1 MFLMTQNI
9 KMWPVTAA
17 CGVLCNVIAGDQG
30 GGQGGDQ
37 AVTAHSTS
45 HINQHK
51 PGPAPA
57 KINRSD
63 SVWCGLCFT
72 ASLQPHCVILPQMGE
87 VFGIISQH
95 LSALKIKT
103 TIKLRLAYQW
113 YQLCTSWRLITEIV
127 CGSCSIWTR
136 TQCHYQEK
144 CTKIYL
150 DIIIKLSMFRCLD
163 THRIFLCNTC
173 SFSPRRFCLVA
184 TSGTWQNLE
193 NNRHILR
200 AQCGRGRMDQ
210 KHLCHHH
217 TATISHGLSGVQ
229 APAPAAQ

>member
-1 MFLMTQNI
+1 MSYATLS
-9 KMWPVTAA
+9 
-17 CGVLCNVIAGDQG
+17 LAGDQG

-72 ASLQPHCVILPQMGE
+72 ASLQPHCFILPQMGE
-87 VFGIISQH
+87 VLGIISQH

-113 YQLCTSWRLITEIV
+113 YQLCTSWRLITLCAAAAAYGHGHSVI
-127 CGSCSIWTR
+127 
-136 TQCHYQEK
+136 
-144 CTKIYL
+144 TKKNALKYI
-150 DIIIKLSMFRCLD
+150 
-163 THRIFLCNTC
+163 
-173 SFSPRRFCLVA
+173 
-184 TSGTWQNLE
+184 
-193 NNRHILR
+193 
-200 AQCGRGRMDQ
+200 
-210 KHLCHHH
+210 
-217 TATISHGLSGVQ
+217 
-229 APAPAAQ
+229 

>member
-1 MFLMTQNI
+1 MSYATLS
-9 KMWPVTAA
+9 
-17 CGVLCNVIAGDQG
+17 LAGDQG

-163 THRIFLCNTC
+163 THRIF
-173 SFSPRRFCLVA
+173 FMQHMF
-184 TSGTWQNLE
+184 
-193 NNRHILR
+193 
-200 AQCGRGRMDQ
+200 
-210 KHLCHHH
+210 HL
-217 TATISHGLSGVQ
+217 L
-229 APAPAAQ
+229 AAFLPSSYF